1 LHEWNIGPERV
12 ARRLAMVDI
21 KLIESFVLVLKSGS
35 LTRAEALS
43 GIPKATLSRQ
53 LAKLESALELELIRR
68 DSRRLL
74 ATEAGRGF
82 LVHCERLLAEVSAR
96 IETAR
101 TEAQD
106 LSDGVSGDIS
116 VLTDTHFST
125 PFMCRVTRLFLE
137 RYPNVRCRFDISGR
151 DSSPTMDEVD
161 CYVGMNP
168 PPHPNLVARQLGRLN
183 FSLFAS
189 VRYLELHGEPKTE
202 VDLLHHHAVTLDENG
217 RDVVYRMRSST
228 GEFDYRPDSV
238 VHGTDHWVV
247 KTFCMDGIGI
257 ALLPDYFT
265 RPEME
270 AGTLVRVL
278 PDWHLE
284 PVSVF
289 CAYQRQRFSGR
300 KLRAF
305 IELTT
310 ESFQSIENF
319 NYYVGSRLPG
329 LEAKASR

>member
-1 LHEWNIGPERV
+1 
-12 ARRLAMVDI
+12 MVDI

-53 LAKLESALELELIRR
+53 LTKLETALELELIRR
-68 DSRRLL
+68 DSRRLV

-82 LVHCERLLAEVSAR
+82 FAHCERLLAEVSAR

-125 PFMCRVTRLFLE
+125 TFMCRVTRLFLE

-151 DSSPTMDEVD
+151 ASSPTMDEVD
-161 CYVGMNP
+161 CYVGMHP
-168 PPHPNLVARQLGRLN
+168 PAHPNLVAKPLGRLSY
-183 FSLFAS
+183 SLFAS
-189 VRYLELHGEPKTE
+189 VRYLEAHGEPKTE
-202 VDLLHHHAVTLDENG
+202 RDLLRHRAVTLDENG
-217 RDVVYRMRSST
+217 PDVVHRLRSKD
-228 GEFDYRPDSV
+228 GEFDYRPESV
-238 VHGTDHWVV
+238 IRSNDYWVV
-247 KTFCMDGIGI
+247 KTFCMDGFGIGM
-257 ALLPDYFT
+257 LPDYFT
-265 RPEME
+265 GPELE

-278 PDWHLE
+278 PDWHPE
-284 PVSVF
+284 PMLVY
-289 CAYQRQRFSGR
+289 CAYQRQRYSGR

-305 IELTT
+305 IELTA
-310 ESFQSIENF
+310 ESFQRIDTF
-319 NYYVGSRLPG
+319 HYFVGSRLATF
-329 LEAKASR
+329 EKKASR